1 MIIYGSKAVYVLSRR
16 SKTCICPSC
25 RTQGSI
31 RLFVFRRH
39 AHVFWIP
46 LFPIGKKGMSQCEHC
61 KKVLYTKEMPTPIK
75 REYEILKSKAKGP
88 IWQFTGLAIL
98 IVMVIW
104 AFISVKLNG

>member
-1 MIIYGSKAVYVLSRR
+1 
-16 SKTCICPSC
+16 
-25 RTQGSI
+25 
-31 RLFVFRRH
+31 
-39 AHVFWIP
+39 
-46 LFPIGKKGMSQCEHC
+46 MSQCEHC

-104 AFISVKLNG
+104 AFISVKLNS